1 MGRTLAGLGAM
12 AAIFIGILG
21 LNDAV
26 GMFFDILSLV
36 FVVGLTFAG
45 TVASFPPNR
54 LLEALVP
61 GRATTPEAMA
71 RRAVVLHRMADLSVS
86 AGMREPSSVW
96 CSCSGSS
103 MIHP

>member
-45 TVASFPPNR
+45 TVASFPSNR

-71 RRAVVLHRMADLSVS
+71 RRALCCIVATCLSPL
-86 AGMREPSSVW
+86 ALQEPSSV
-96 CSCSGSS
+96 C
-103 MIHP
+103 